1 MKTFYVIRSG
11 WNAANQSSL
20 GTCRN
25 PKNQFESNQYQVV
38 GIVEADSA
46 DSAIAA
52 VNASCHN
59 GQSVF
64 ALTRLNSLK
73 GLTQAARDFLNTDDG
88 GLTAAS

>member
-38 GIVEADSA
+38 GIFDADSA
-46 DSAIAA
+46 ESAIAA
-52 VNASCHN
+52 ADATCYS

-64 ALTRLNSLK
+64 AVTRLNSVR
-73 GLTQAARDFLNTDDG
+73 GLTQAVRDFSATID
-88 GLTAAS
+88 SVY